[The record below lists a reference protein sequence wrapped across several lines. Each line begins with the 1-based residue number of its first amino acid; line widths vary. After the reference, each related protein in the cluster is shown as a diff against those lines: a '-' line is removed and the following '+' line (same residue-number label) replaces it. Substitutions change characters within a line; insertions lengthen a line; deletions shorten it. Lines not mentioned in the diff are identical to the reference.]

1 LVEDMTD
8 KHIEKAMR
16 KGTEVKQTLLIL
28 DDVGTQIR
36 NNKMLENRLNILS
49 NNRRH
54 RRLSI
59 IILGQQI
66 YQIPPPIRKNT
77 NMIFMFK
84 PKTKKE
90 KDILFDEFME
100 MPRNDFND
108 FLDFVYQDKRDFLI
122 IDMCMRDSADIVYYR
137 NFNRLLIE
145 KE

>member
-1 LVEDMTD
+1 
-8 KHIEKAMR
+8 
-16 KGTEVKQTLLIL
+16 
-28 DDVGTQIR
+28 
-36 NNKMLENRLNILS
+36 
-49 NNRRH
+49 
-54 RRLSI
+54 
-59 IILGQQI
+59 
-66 YQIPPPIRKNT
+66 
-77 NMIFMFK
+77 MFK